1 MADPKK
7 PGGAPRDA
15 GDAGEAFA
23 AACLEAEGF
32 CVVAR
37 NFRARQGEIDIVAC
51 GPKGHRGRGDAEFL
65 VFVEVKARKPDSMV
79 RPEESVDYHKQRRLR
94 AAAEHYLAGH
104 PTASQ
109 PRFDV
114 MCVEHGP
121 EGEIRLS
128 NWIENAF

>member
-1 MADPKK
+1 MNPKK
-7 PGGAPRDA
+7 PI

-32 CVVAR
+32 RVTAR
-37 NFRARQGEIDIVAC
+37 NFRTRQGEIDLVAQD
-51 GPKGHRGRGDAEFL
+51 GQYL
-65 VFVEVKARKPDSMV
+65 VFVEVKARKPGSMV
-79 RPEESVDYHKQRRLR
+79 SPEEAVDVHKQRRLR
-94 AAAEHYLAGH
+94 YAAEYYLAGR
-104 PTASQ
+104 PTSLQ

-121 EGEIRLS
+121 DGGIRLS